1 MHTPPPAP
9 LPGGSDTRTVRSWRG
24 PSLELPAAAVAVHAK
39 PLIERPAA
47 VGMPIGVGRPA
58 VLRLGLLGAAPAVQS
73 FRFRRPDPPKA
84 AAAPKPSPAAVVALA
99 PAGAAEQEAIP
110 AAGESPPEAA
120 TAATADTA
128 DTAADEATIIPFGP
142 AVTAPAGGE
151 AAATTAPAGGE
162 AGDGAAGERRRTR
175 IVPPRDVVKLSE
187 RFFYLLQPD
196 LETVLETSSLEFPRQ
211 PFPFQLD
218 GMAYLVPRHGAVLA
232 DEMGLGKSMQAISS
246 IRLLV
251 RSGEARRVLVVCPKG
266 LVSNWVRELGDW
278 APELLVAVIEGDPQR
293 RRWQWTL
300 PDVPVKLA
308 NYEVLVRDRDLV
320 AELGLSFDLVVLDEA
335 QRIKNRASQTN
346 QSVRSLDRRRS
357 WALTGTPI
365 ENSADDLVGLFE
377 FVAPGQI
384 SERMTPKA
392 MGAAVSDHILR
403 RTKDKVL
410 KDMPPRL
417 NRDER
422 IELTAEQRETYRRAE
437 EEGVLRLADMGREAT
452 IQHVFELVLRLKQIC
467 NFDTATGESAKL
479 ECLQAELEEVQA
491 SGRKALV
498 FSQWV
503 ETLGRL
509 EGALGKFGAIQYHG
523 GMSTVARD
531 EAIRRFKHEKKHS
544 VLLLSYGAGA
554 VGLNLQFSQYVFLF
568 DRWWNP
574 AVEDQ
579 AINRAHRIG
588 AAGAVTVTR
597 FLSVDTIEERIDE
610 VLRRKRDLSETILSQ
625 AGEPASAGL
634 TADDLFAL
642 FKLAPPR
649 QRAAA

>member
-1 MHTPPPAP
+1 MADEQP
-9 LPGGSDTRTVRSWRG
+9 RTHVPVRSVLRPDLVLPDVG
-24 PSLELPAAAVAVHAK
+24 VLPAVA
-39 PLIERPAA
+39 PRLPRPAA
-47 VGMPIGVGRPA
+47 LRLPLADTVVRATRLPLLDGRPQVTSCCFA
-58 VLRLGLLGAAPAVQS
+58 RVEPKASPPAARTSLPQATGPS
-73 FRFRRPDPPKA
+73 A
-84 AAAPKPSPAAVVALA
+84 AAAADPRPA
-99 PAGAAEQEAIP
+99 
-110 AAGESPPEAA
+110 PP
-120 TAATADTA
+120 
-128 DTAADEATIIPFGP
+128 
-142 AVTAPAGGE
+142 
-151 AAATTAPAGGE
+151 
-162 AGDGAAGERRRTR
+162 RTR
-175 IVPPRDVVKLSE
+175 IAPPKDVVKLSE

-196 LETVLETSSLEFPRQ
+196 LETMLQAGRLEFPRQ

-218 GMAYLVPRHGAVLA
+218 GMAFLMPRHGAVLA

-251 RSGEARRVLVVCPKG
+251 RSGEAQRVLVVCPKG
-266 LVSNWVRELGDW
+266 LVSNWTRELADW
-278 APELLVAVIEGDPQR
+278 APELVVAVIEGDPQR

-300 PDVPVKLA
+300 PDVPVKVA

-320 AELGLSFDLVVLDEA
+320 AELGLAFDLVVLDEA
-335 QRIKNRASQTN
+335 QRIKNRSSQTS
-346 QSVRSLDRRRS
+346 QAVRAVTRGRS

-365 ENSADDLVGLFE
+365 ENSSDDLVGIFE
-377 FVAPGQI
+377 FVAPGHLT
-384 SERMTPKA
+384 ERMPPKA
-392 MGAAVSDHILR
+392 MGAAVADHVLR

-422 IELTAEQRETYRRAE
+422 IELGPEQRETYRRAE
-437 EEGVLRLADMGREAT
+437 EEGVLRLAGMGEEAT
-452 IQHVFELVLRLKQIC
+452 IRHVFELVLRLKQIC

-479 ECLQAELEEVQA
+479 ECLKADLEEVQA

-509 EGALGKFGAIQYHG
+509 REDLGRFGALEYHG
-523 GMSTVARD
+523 GMSTTARD
-531 EAIRRFKHEKKHS
+531 EAIRRFKHDKQHS

-597 FLSVDTIEERIDE
+597 FLSADTIEERIDE
-610 VLRRKRDLSETILSQ
+610 VLRRKRNLSDTILSQ
-625 AGEPASAGL
+625 AEAPAASGM
-634 TADDLFAL
+634 TAEELFAL
-642 FKLAPPR
+642 FRLAPPAR
-649 QRAAA
+649 LAARPDAAAA

>member
-1 MHTPPPAP
+1 MPTSGRSIVGDDRQGHGTFAVRTFARDALALPPVALSAWRNLTILAPPALRLPVGLVPPEVRSIEVMPPRPKVQSHFFTKPATPPPP
-9 LPGGSDTRTVRSWRG
+9 RPERSV
-24 PSLELPAAAVAVHAK
+24 PP
-39 PLIERPAA
+39 RPRSQ
-47 VGMPIGVGRPA
+47 PR
-58 VLRLGLLGAAPAVQS
+58 
-73 FRFRRPDPPKA
+73 
-84 AAAPKPSPAAVVALA
+84 
-99 PAGAAEQEAIP
+99 
-110 AAGESPPEAA
+110 
-120 TAATADTA
+120 
-128 DTAADEATIIPFGP
+128 
-142 AVTAPAGGE
+142 AGGQ
-151 AAATTAPAGGE
+151 
-162 AGDGAAGERRRTR
+162 RTR
-175 IVPPRDVVKLSE
+175 IGPPRDVVKPSE

-196 LETVLETSSLEFPRQ
+196 LDTMLRGCRLGFPRK
-211 PFPFQLD
+211 PFPFQLE
-218 GMAYLVPRHGAVLA
+218 GMAFLLPRHAAVLA

-251 RSGEARRVLVVCPKG
+251 RSGEASRVLVVCPKG
-266 LVSNWVRELGDW
+266 LVSNWARELADW
-278 APELLVAVIEGDPQR
+278 APEICVAVIDGEPAR

-320 AELGLSFDLVVLDEA
+320 AQLGLSFDLVVLDEA
-335 QRIKNRASQTN
+335 QRIKNKSSQTN
-346 QSVRSLDRRRS
+346 RAVVSVARRRS

-365 ENSADDLVGLFE
+365 ENSSDDLVGLFE
-377 FVAPGQI
+377 FVEPGQVND
-384 SERMTPKA
+384 RMQPKA
-392 MGAAVSDHILR
+392 MGEAVKDHILR

-410 KDMPPRL
+410 TEMPPRL
-417 NRDER
+417 DRDAR
-422 IELTAEQRETYRRAE
+422 IELGPEQRETYRQAE
-437 EEGVLRLADMGREAT
+437 EKGVLRLADMGRQAT

-479 ECLQAELEEVQA
+479 ERLTAELEEVQA

-509 EGALGKFGAIQYHG
+509 RENLSPFGALEYHG

-531 EAIRRFKHEKKHS
+531 EAIRKFKDCREHS

-574 AVEDQ
+574 AIEDQ

-610 VLRRKRDLSETILSQ
+610 VLRQKRDLSESILSQ
-625 AGEPASAGL
+625 ADGPTSAGL
-634 TADDLFAL
+634 SAEEI
-642 FKLAPPR
+642 FKLFELSVPH
-649 QRAAA
+649 RAAA

>member
-1 MHTPPPAP
+1 MTDKPVNSVRSIDAADLAIGPCLVLPWGDPQISRPPALR
-9 LPGGSDTRTVRSWRG
+9 LP
-24 PSLELPAAAVAVHAK
+24 VAGA
-39 PLIERPAA
+39 P
-47 VGMPIGVGRPA
+47 PA
-58 VLRLGLLGAAPAVQS
+58 VVRVDLGFTRPKVTSYRFAPPAQVAAPAAPPRVA
-73 FRFRRPDPPKA
+73 RP
-84 AAAPKPSPAAVVALA
+84 
-99 PAGAAEQEAIP
+99 AEP
-110 AAGESPPEAA
+110 TEAA
-120 TAATADTA
+120 TVDAA
-128 DTAADEATIIPFGP
+128 PQS
-142 AVTAPAGGE
+142 
-151 AAATTAPAGGE
+151 AAA
-162 AGDGAAGERRRTR
+162 RRTR
-175 IVPPRDVVKLSE
+175 IAPPRDVVKLSE
-187 RFFYLLQPD
+187 KFFYLLQPD
-196 LETVLETSSLEFPRQ
+196 LETMLHAGKLEFPRQ
-211 PFPFQLD
+211 PFPFQFD
-218 GMAYLVPRHGAVLA
+218 GMAFLVPRHSAVLA

-266 LVSNWVRELGDW
+266 LVSNWARELADW
-278 APELLVAVIEGDPQR
+278 APELVVAVIEGDQPR
-293 RRWQWTL
+293 RRWQWSL

-422 IELTAEQRETYRRAE
+422 IELGAEQRETYRRAE

-509 EGALGKFGAIQYHG
+509 EGSLKRFGALQYHG

-531 EAIRRFKHEKKHS
+531 QTIQRFKNEKKHS

>member
-1 MHTPPPAP
+1 MVVRVDLGFARPKVTSYQFTPPALAAPVAPAHVPRLAEPSEAAAVDAAPPPA
-9 LPGGSDTRTVRSWRG
+9 
-24 PSLELPAAAVAVHAK
+24 AA
-39 PLIERPAA
+39 
-47 VGMPIGVGRPA
+47 
-58 VLRLGLLGAAPAVQS
+58 
-73 FRFRRPDPPKA
+73 RR
-84 AAAPKPSPAAVVALA
+84 
-99 PAGAAEQEAIP
+99 I
-110 AAGESPPEAA
+110 
-120 TAATADTA
+120 
-128 DTAADEATIIPFGP
+128 
-142 AVTAPAGGE
+142 
-151 AAATTAPAGGE
+151 
-162 AGDGAAGERRRTR
+162 R
-175 IVPPRDVVKLSE
+175 IAPPRDVVKLSE
-187 RFFYLLQPD
+187 KFFYLLQPD
-196 LETVLETSSLEFPRQ
+196 LETMLHAGKLEFPRQ
-211 PFPFQLD
+211 PFPFQFD
-218 GMAYLVPRHGAVLA
+218 GMAFLVPRHSAVLA

-266 LVSNWVRELGDW
+266 LVSNWARELADW
-278 APELLVAVIEGDPQR
+278 APELVVAVIEGDQPR
-293 RRWQWTL
+293 RRWQWSL

-597 FLSVDTIEERIDE
+597 FLSADTIEERIDE
-610 VLRRKRDLSETILSQ
+610 VLRRKRDLSEMILSQ